1 MSGLFGTLDMG
12 NRALQAQMKGLEITG
27 HNLAN
32 VNNPGYARQRLEVA
46 SVYQTNPTQP
56 SQGSGI
62 HITGINQIRDHL
74 LDAQIYSEKSVT
86 GFLQAKKEGLDY
98 LEAGMGNLIDLIG
111 EGSDAANGASGINKL
126 LGELTQNLHEVA
138 NNPASRSARQ
148 AFVDSADA
156 LAKQL
161 QGLDKQLNELESQLD
176 AQTLTEAEEINNQLQ
191 QLAELNL
198 AIQKVERGGSQRAN
212 DLRDQ
217 RVELLEK
224 LSEKL
229 SINVSTQE
237 DGRLLLRHQATV
249 LVSGEDLVNTIAFET
264 NDNNEITLSWTNDA
278 NAFNPAEG
286 RLGGLADLKS
296 GVLSDTRFETNDLAN
311 GLMSLLNE
319 AHEAGFAADG
329 STGRAL
335 FTGEDAAGIEVNT
348 AILNNPSLLQVASR
362 PDEPGNNE
370 NIRAMIQALN
380 TPSAALGSRTFAEA
394 QIDLTT
400 QLGRSIR
407 QTERA
412 LQDQQAVESLMIQ
425 QRESISG
432 VSIDEEMTELVKYQ
446 RAFQASAKLI
456 GIIDEMIGSV
466 ITLSR

>member
-46 SVYQTNPTQP
+46 SVYQTNPTQA

-198 AIQKVERGGSQRAN
+198 SIQKVERGGSQRAN

-311 GLMSLLNE
+311 GLMSLLNG

-380 TPSAALGSRTFAEA
+380 TPSAALGGRTFAEA
-394 QIDLTT
+394 QIDLTS
-400 QLGRSIR
+400 QLGQSIR

>member
-46 SVYQTNPTQP
+46 SVYQTNPTQH

-62 HITGINQIRDHL
+62 HITGINQVRDHL

-98 LEAGMGNLIDLIG
+98 LEAGLGNLFDLIG
-111 EGSDAANGASGINKL
+111 EGSASANGASGLNKL

-148 AFVDSADA
+148 AFLDSADA

-161 QGLDKQLNELESQLD
+161 RGLDTQLDKLESQLD
-176 AQTLTEAEEINNQLQ
+176 AQTLTEAEEINDQLK

-198 AIQKVERGGSQRAN
+198 AIQKVERGGNQSAN

-229 SINVSTQE
+229 SIDVSTQ
-237 DGRLLLRHQATV
+237 DNGRLLLQHKATV
-249 LVSGEDLVNTIAFET
+249 LVSGEDLVNTIAFEA
-264 NDNNEITLSWTNDA
+264 NEDNQITLSWTNDA
-278 NAFNPAEG
+278 NGFTPTEG
-286 RLGGLADLKS
+286 RLGGLIQLKS
-296 GVLSDTRFETNDLAN
+296 GMLSETKLETDDLAN
-311 GLMSLLNE
+311 GLMTILNE
-319 AHEAGFAADG
+319 AHEAGYAMDG

-335 FTGEDAAGIEVNT
+335 FTGEDAASIEVNE
-348 AILNNPSLLQVASR
+348 AIFKNPSLLQVASR
-362 PDEPGNNE
+362 PNEPGNNE
-370 NIRAMIQALN
+370 NVNAMIQALN
-380 TPSAALGSRTFAEA
+380 TPSVSLGGRTFSEA

-400 QLGRSIR
+400 QLGQSIR

-412 LQDQQAVESLMIQ
+412 LQDQQAVESLMVQ

-456 GIIDEMIGSV
+456 GIIDDMLGSV
-466 ITLSR
+466 ISLSR

>member
-1 MSGLFGTLDMG
+1 LS
-12 NRALQAQMKGLEITG
+12 
-27 HNLAN
+27 
-32 VNNPGYARQRLEVA
+32 
-46 SVYQTNPTQP
+46 
-56 SQGSGI
+56 
-62 HITGINQIRDHL
+62 
-74 LDAQIYSEKSVT
+74 
-86 GFLQAKKEGLDY
+86 
-98 LEAGMGNLIDLIG
+98 
-111 EGSDAANGASGINKL
+111 
-126 LGELTQNLHEVA
+126 
-138 NNPASRSARQ
+138 
-148 AFVDSADA
+148 
-156 LAKQL
+156 
-161 QGLDKQLNELESQLD
+161 
-176 AQTLTEAEEINNQLQ
+176 
-191 QLAELNL
+191 
-198 AIQKVERGGSQRAN
+198 IQKVERGGSQRAN

-264 NDNNEITLSWTNDA
+264 NDNNEIILSWTNDA
-278 NAFNPAEG
+278 NAFNPTEG
-286 RLGGLADLKS
+286 RLGGLANLKS

-311 GLMSLLNE
+311 GLMSILNE
-319 AHEAGFAADG
+319 AHEAGFATDG

-370 NIRAMIQALN
+370 NISAMIQALN
-380 TPSAALGSRTFAEA
+380 TPSAALGGRTFAEA

-400 QLGRSIR
+400 QLGQSIR